1 MKSEKLG
8 VELEL
13 EKVLLE
19 AGVELE
25 ASKVAKLE
33 KFIDKL
39 EWYNRVHN
47 ITGAKSKEAI
57 VDNIIDSI
65 LPTTFMSE
73 PESFLD
79 VGTGAGFPGLILA
92 VVWDSA
98 DCVLAEPINKRAT
111 FLRLMSQELE
121 LKNLTIF
128 KNKVENL
135 EHEPFSLVTS
145 RAVTNTKL
153 LLELTDRVCNKETEF
168 LFYKGSRVY
177 DEIKELNSQ
186 LKYDIVQKDK
196 RNYLW
201 IKQI

>member
-1 MKSEKLG
+1 MKNA
-8 VELEL
+8 
-13 EKVLLE
+13 LLK

-25 ASKVAKLE
+25 ASKLAKLE

-39 EWYNRVHN
+39 EWYNSVHN

-57 VDNIIDSI
+57 IDNIIDSI
-65 LPTTFMSE
+65 LPTTFM
-73 PESFLD
+73 PTPKSFLD

-92 VVWDSA
+92 VVWDKA
-98 DCVLAEPINKRAT
+98 TCVLAEPINKRAT

-121 LKNLTIF
+121 LENLTIF

-135 EHEPFSLVTS
+135 EHEPFNLITS

-153 LLELTDRVCNKETEF
+153 LLDLTKNISNSETEY

>member
-1 MKSEKLG
+1 M
-8 VELEL
+8 EL
-13 EKVLLE
+13 KRALLKD
-19 AGVELE
+19 GVELE

-39 EWYNRVHN
+39 EWYNGVHN
-47 ITGAKSKEAI
+47 ITGAKSREAI

-73 PESFLD
+73 PKSFLD

-92 VVWDSA
+92 VVWDKA
-98 DCVLAEPINKRAT
+98 DSVLAEPINKRAT

-121 LKNLTIF
+121 LENLTIF

-135 EHEPFSLVTS
+135 EHEPFDLVTS

-153 LLELTDRVCNKETEF
+153 LLELTENVCSNETEF